1 MSAKKY
7 EDRSKLKSVDIRAR
21 VSEQQKT
28 QFLKWAKDANESISQ
43 YILEGINL
51 RHDFLK
57 QLPANLEADQ
67 LGNYSGIDLG
77 AALDYLKWSLQEV
90 EKLRTDSDIIEKTNS
105 QEVEKE
111 FYKQLL
117 KWLIET
123 MQESGKIGDQN
134 NK

>member
-1 MSAKKY
+1 MPAKKY

-21 VSEQQKT
+21 VSEQQKK

-57 QLPANLEADQ
+57 QLPANLEAKH
-67 LGNYSGIDLG
+67 LGNYSSIDLG

-90 EKLRTDSDIIEKTNS
+90 EKLRTDSDIIEK
-105 QEVEKE
+105 E

-123 MQESGKIGDQN
+123 MQKSGKIGDQN